1 MRFWLVLVSCKF
13 DNVLL
18 ISENLKESF
27 MLDSIRSVA
36 QGWVG
41 KTLLALITI
50 PFALFG
56 IDSYL
61 SQAGNNVA
69 VAKVDGSDISI
80 QEYSNALQNLRNRLQ
95 SEGKAD
101 PAELDNPQVK
111 MLVLDRLINQQLLEK
126 ELKTAKYAISD
137 AQLATYITGMPTF
150 QKDGKFSQEL
160 YDELLQQNQLTPK
173 KFEDSIRADLLAQ
186 QAQDGIAKLGFI
198 SNARAESTLKLLKQK
213 RVVTVSEIKT
223 KDFVDQVKVDPAEV
237 KAYYDKH
244 KESLRNPE
252 QVKIEF
258 LLLSASSL
266 VPTIKVDDA
275 EVKKFYD
282 ENASKFQ
289 GNEQRRAS
297 HILIGFGVSAT
308 PEQKQAAKA
317 KAEALLAAVKKNPK
331 SFEELAIKNS
341 QDPGSATKGGDLGSF
356 GRGAMVKPFEDAAFG
371 MKVGQVSDLVESEFG
386 YHIIKLTEITG
397 QSSDFESLKPQIKGE
412 LIFQKAQAAFT
423 EKAEGFSNTVYE
435 QSDSLQPAAKT
446 FGGQV
451 QVSDWSSR
459 EDVAKFFKS
468 DKVVSAIFSE
478 DSIKERRNTEAIEIS
493 PNNLLSA
500 RVLDYKPA
508 TPKSFDEVK
517 GGIEAL
523 LKLEAAAKLAVAKGE
538 AALKDLQAGK
548 EVTGVEWIPEVTVDR
563 KTAQGLT
570 QLAMTQVF
578 KTDVSKLPA
587 YSGHA
592 DSKQGYLLVKV
603 VSVDNSAAGDDE
615 SIKGAKSELNAALAD
630 EYLTAYKQSLREKAK
645 IKVNERLLMD
655 KNAEQ

>member
-1 MRFWLVLVSCKF
+1 
-13 DNVLL
+13 
-18 ISENLKESF
+18 

-36 QGWVG
+36 TGWVG
-41 KTLLALITI
+41 KALLALITI

-69 VAKVDGSDISI
+69 IAKVDGSDISI

-95 SEGKAD
+95 SEGKVD

-111 MLVLDRLINQQLLEK
+111 MLVLDQLINQQLLEK
-126 ELKTAKYAISD
+126 EIKSANYAISD
-137 AQLATYITGMPTF
+137 VQLATYITDMPNF

-173 KFEDSIRADLLAQ
+173 KFETSIRADLLAQ
-186 QAQDGIAKLGFI
+186 QAQDGIAKLAFI
-198 SNARAESTLKLLKQK
+198 SNARAENTLQLLKQK

-223 KDFVDQVKVDPAEV
+223 KDFIDQVKIDPSEV

-244 KESLRNPE
+244 KDSLRHPE

-258 LLLSASSL
+258 LTLSASSL
-266 VPTIKVDDA
+266 VPTVKVDDE
-275 EVKKFYD
+275 EVKKFYN
-282 ENASKFQ
+282 ENAAKFQ

-297 HILIGFGVSAT
+297 HILIGFGVNAT
-308 PEQKQAAKA
+308 PEQKEEAKA
-317 KAEALLAAVKKNPK
+317 KAEALLASIKKNPK
-331 SFEELAIKNS
+331 SFEELAVKNS
-341 QDPGSATKGGDLGSF
+341 QDPGSASKGGDLGSF
-356 GRGAMVKPFEDAAFG
+356 GRGAMVKSFEDAAFA

-397 QSSDFESLKPQIKGE
+397 QSSDFESLKPQIKAE

-423 EKAEGFSNTVYE
+423 EKAESFSNTVYE
-435 QSDSLQPAAKT
+435 QSDSLQPAAKA

-459 EDVAKFFKS
+459 EDVGKFFKN
-468 DKVVSAIFSE
+468 DKIVDAIFSE
-478 DSIKERRNTEAIEIS
+478 ESLKDRRNTEAVEVS
-493 PNNLLSA
+493 PNNLVAA

-508 TPKSFDEVK
+508 TPKTFDEVK

-523 LKLEAAAKLAVAKGE
+523 LKLEAAAKLAVTKGE
-538 AALKDLQAGK
+538 AALKELRAGK
-548 EVTGVEWIPEVTVDR
+548 EVTGIEWIPEVTVDR

-570 QLAMTQVF
+570 QLAMTQIF
-578 KTDVSKLPA
+578 KTDISKLPA
-587 YSGHA
+587 YSGLA

-603 VSVDNSAAGDDE
+603 ISVDNSAAGDED
-615 SIKGAKSELNAALAD
+615 SVASAKSELNAALAD
-630 EYLTAYKQSLREKAK
+630 EYLTAYKQSLRAKAK
-645 IKVNERLLMD
+645 IKVNQRLLMD